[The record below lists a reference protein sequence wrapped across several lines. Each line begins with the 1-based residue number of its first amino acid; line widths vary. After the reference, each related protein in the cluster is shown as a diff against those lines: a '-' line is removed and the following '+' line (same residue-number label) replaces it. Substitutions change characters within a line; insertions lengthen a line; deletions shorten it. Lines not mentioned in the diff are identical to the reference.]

1 MNTKNNLKKKNFKKK
16 NSINIKEGW
25 TRFLERSS
33 SRGIAVIRNGK
44 VIGAGVN
51 FAKMVG
57 HNYKDVIGSVV
68 IDFIAPEHQLL
79 VDKNIKSYN
88 EISYETFIQRKDGV
102 VLPVVANGR
111 YIPNS
116 NFTIWMVAVKD

>member
-1 MNTKNNLKKKNFKKK
+1 MNTKNNLKKKT
-16 NSINIKEGW
+16 SINMKEEW
-25 TRFLERSS
+25 TSLFERSS

-57 HNYKDVIGSVV
+57 YNYKDVIGTVA
-68 IDFIAPEHQLL
+68 IDFIAPEHRLF
-79 VDKNIKSYN
+79 VDNNIKSYK
-88 EISYETFIQRKDGV
+88 EISYETFIQRKDGA

-116 NFTIWMVAVKD
+116 DFTIWMVSVMD

>member
-1 MNTKNNLKKKNFKKK
+1 MNKKNNFKKK
-16 NSINIKEGW
+16 NSKNINEEW
-25 TRFLERSS
+25 TRLFERSS

-57 HNYKDVIGSVV
+57 HNYKDVIGTVV
-68 IDFIAPEHQLL
+68 IDFITPEQRLI
-79 VDKNIKSYN
+79 VDNNIKSYN
-88 EISYETFIQRKDGV
+88 EISYETFIQRKDGA

-116 NFTIWMVAVKD
+116 NLTIWMVSTMD

>member
-1 MNTKNNLKKKNFKKK
+1 MKNNSKKK
-16 NSINIKEGW
+16 SINIKEEW
-25 TRFLERSS
+25 TRLLEKSP

-57 HNYKDVIGSVV
+57 YNYTEVIGMVV

-88 EISYETFIQRKDGV
+88 EISYETFIQRKDGAI
-102 VLPVVANGR
+102 LPIVANGS
-111 YIPNS
+111 YIPDS
-116 NFTIWMVAVKD
+116 NFTIWMVAVMD

>member
-1 MNTKNNLKKKNFKKK
+1 MKNNSKKKFFKKK
-16 NSINIKEGW
+16 NSKNIKEEW
-25 TRFLERSS
+25 TRLIEKSS

-57 HNYKDVIGSVV
+57 YNYTEVIGMVV

-88 EISYETFIQRKDGV
+88 EISYETFIQRKDGAI
-102 VLPVVANGR
+102 LPVVANGS
-111 YIPNS
+111 YIPGS
-116 NFTIWMVAVKD
+116 NFTIWMVAVMD

>member
-1 MNTKNNLKKKNFKKK
+1 MNIKNNLKKKNFKKK

-25 TRFLERSS
+25 TRLLERSS

-51 FAKMVG
+51 FAKIVG
-57 HNYKDVIGSVV
+57 HNYKDIIGTVI
-68 IDFIAPEHQLL
+68 IDFITPEHRLL
-79 VDKNIKSYN
+79 VDKNIKSYY
-88 EISYETFIQRKDGV
+88 EISYETFIQRKDGA
-102 VLPVVANGR
+102 VLPVVANSR

-116 NFTIWMVAVKD
+116 NFTIWMIAVMD